1 MMPAHMHWYTTLAVV
16 EAMAEVAMGV
26 VAMAA
31 VLVVAQEVA
40 MVVRT
45 GMVVAAAVAEVK
57 ADT

>member
-1 MMPAHMHWYTTLAVV
+1 MMPAHMHWYTTLAVA

>member
-1 MMPAHMHWYTTLAVV
+1 MAVV